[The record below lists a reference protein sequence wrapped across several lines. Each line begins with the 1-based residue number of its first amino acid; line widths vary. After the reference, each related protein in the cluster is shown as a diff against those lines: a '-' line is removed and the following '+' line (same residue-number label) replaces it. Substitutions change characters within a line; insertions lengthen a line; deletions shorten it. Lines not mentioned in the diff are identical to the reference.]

1 MMKWKKWIFFLAGI
15 IVILFGIYQITT
27 FLQILFGPI
36 ESTCGRT
43 QKVMAVKGE
52 DDVVVR
58 NGSKESQKLS
68 LTCNVDWGE
77 EILPGMLD
85 DLKEKKIKITFFV
98 CGRWAENHPDLLRRM
113 FIEGHEIQSHGYSHK
128 LSSKISKEMEREEIE
143 KTADAIFRYTGEKTT
158 VYAPPSGDYDSDTV
172 SLCRE
177 MGYILSLWSSDT
189 IDWKPSSTKD
199 IIKERILNKPL
210 SGAIVLM
217 HPKPETAK
225 ALPELIDEIQ
235 QKNIKIVP
243 LRELGVY

>member
-1 MMKWKKWIFFLAGI
+1 
-15 IVILFGIYQITT
+15 
-27 FLQILFGPI
+27 
-36 ESTCGRT
+36 
-43 QKVMAVKGE
+43 
-52 DDVVVR
+52 
-58 NGSKESQKLS
+58 
-68 LTCNVDWGE
+68 
-77 EILPGMLD
+77 
-85 DLKEKKIKITFFV
+85 
-98 CGRWAENHPDLLRRM
+98 
-113 FIEGHEIQSHGYSHK
+113 
-128 LSSKISKEMEREEIE
+128 
-143 KTADAIFRYTGEKTT
+143 
-158 VYAPPSGDYDSDTV
+158 
-172 SLCRE
+172 